1 MVICFGGRRSLVSAV
16 YMALATSRCCCRMC
30 TALGKLLMPCALRAP
45 QTPGRAP
52 GEDLFSSYSGSEDNV
67 LRAFGMD
74 DWRSHHTLV
83 TRSCI
88 ERAGSPFSLDKR
100 TSPHSSVF
108 DVALLG
114 PRPTLAL
121 TLGPRT
127 ARQWQTRMLRPCS
140 RATGLCLLLAEAA
153 LVLPS
158 LADARARGSRSPAR
172 DFIFAS
178 CSPLRHGRSGQVA
191 VLPPLRCRTT
201 AAPRPAGAPGSGD
214 QLSMH
219 RQRWAPEK
227 RIWRCST
234 GQPGGRKKTGS
245 VYGH

>member
-1 MVICFGGRRSLVSAV
+1 M
-16 YMALATSRCCCRMC
+16 
-30 TALGKLLMPCALRAP
+30 
-45 QTPGRAP
+45 
-52 GEDLFSSYSGSEDNV
+52 
-67 LRAFGMD
+67 
-74 DWRSHHTLV
+74 
-83 TRSCI
+83 
-88 ERAGSPFSLDKR
+88 DKR

-158 LADARARGSRSPAR
+158 LTDARARGSRSQAR

-178 CSPLRHGRSGQVA
+178 CSPFGRPISSGQVA
-191 VLPPLRCRTT
+191 VLPPLRCRAT